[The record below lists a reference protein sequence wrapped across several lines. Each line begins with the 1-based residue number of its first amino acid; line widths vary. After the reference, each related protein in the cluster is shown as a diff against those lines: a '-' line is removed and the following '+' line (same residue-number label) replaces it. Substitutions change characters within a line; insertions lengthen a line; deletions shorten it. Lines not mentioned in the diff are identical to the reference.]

1 MHVVCPRYGEAEPEA
16 ITAGRMHCR
25 DRSVGCS
32 YWAAAGE
39 GLRCGLGLGLGLG
52 LGVGCSYWAAA
63 GEGLRFGLELGLG
76 LGVGCSYWAAAG
88 ECLHYPYPN
97 PSSNRGSPNC
107 MPIQSYP

>member
-1 MHVVCPRYGEAEPEA
+1 MQVVCPRYGEAEPEA
-16 ITAGRMHCR
+16 ITAGLMHCR

-39 GLRCGLGLGLGLG
+39 CLRCGLG
-52 LGVGCSYWAAA
+52 
-63 GEGLRFGLELGLG
+63 LGLG